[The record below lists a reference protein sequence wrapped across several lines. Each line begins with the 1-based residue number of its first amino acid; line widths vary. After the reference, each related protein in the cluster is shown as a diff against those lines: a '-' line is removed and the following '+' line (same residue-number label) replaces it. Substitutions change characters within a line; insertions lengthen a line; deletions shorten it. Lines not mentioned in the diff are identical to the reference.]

1 MEEQTVVVTNPL
13 LPIVVRYAQ
22 ADPVAAA
29 HNIETLSEEHAIEV
43 LESLLPSDLKKVLV
57 QLSPSF
63 ISGIVQTIT
72 PERVAPILEKGGSAV
87 CASVLL
93 ILPEQMRTEFLS
105 SMSDELREEIQ
116 EFLTFPE
123 DSAGRMMNTDYTAF
137 HHRATVKQ
145 AVSQLR
151 ARVGIQRAPSNIFVI
166 DDEHKLLGVIR
177 MRDMLIAEEDTLL
190 KELMNADVFTVSP
203 FDEKAEAFRI
213 LSGRGFTSLPVVD
226 SQGHLLGVVR
236 ATNLL
241 EEAKDTA
248 SRDIQKLFGVGKD
261 ERTFSPIGF
270 SLRKRLPWLHV
281 NLATAFLAASVVAL
295 FEGVIAKITIL
306 AVYLPVVAGQGGN
319 AGAQSLALV
328 MRGLVMREIPSQE
341 VKRMLLK
348 ESIIGAING
357 VVIGLVTAAIA
368 WLWNGNIYLGLVIGV
383 AMIINLAVAGFS
395 GAVIPITMKRLGLD
409 PAQSSSIVLTTIT
422 DVVGF
427 FAFLA
432 IAMLLQNLLI

>member
-1 MEEQTVVVTNPL
+1 MMTSNPL
-13 LPIVVRYAQ
+13 LPIVVRYVQ
-22 ADPVAAA
+22 VDPVAAA

-43 LESLLPSDLKKVLV
+43 LESLSSSDLEKVLV

-63 ISGIVQTIT
+63 ISNLVQKISS
-72 PERVAPILEKGGSAV
+72 EKVGPILEKGGSAV

-93 ILPEQMRTEFLS
+93 ILPEQMRDEFLS
-105 SMSDELREEIQ
+105 SMSVELRDQIQ

-123 DSAGRMMNTDYTAF
+123 DSAGRIMKTDYSAF
-137 HHRATVKQ
+137 HHRSTVKQ
-145 AVSQLR
+145 AVTQLK

-166 DDEHKLLGVIR
+166 DDENKLLGVIG
-177 MRDMLIAEEDTLL
+177 MRDMLIAEEDERLR
-190 KELMNADVFTVSP
+190 ELMNPEVFTVSP
-203 FDEKAEAFRI
+203 FDEKTEAFRI

-226 SQGHLLGVVR
+226 PQGHLLGVVR

-241 EEAKDTA
+241 EEATEA
-248 SRDIQKLFGVGKD
+248 ATQDIQKLFGTGKD
-261 ERTFSPIGF
+261 ERTFSPVWF

-281 NLATAFLAASVVAL
+281 NLATAFLAASVVAM
-295 FEGVIAKITIL
+295 FEDIIAKITLL

-328 MRGLVMREIPSQE
+328 MRGLVMREIPPQE
-341 VKRMLLK
+341 VKRILLK
-348 ESIIGAING
+348 ESCIGTING
-357 VVIGLVTAAIA
+357 VVIGLVTAVIA
-368 WLWNGNIYLGLVIGV
+368 WIWNGNIYLGLVIGL

-395 GAVIPITMKRLGLD
+395 GAAIPITMKRLGLD

-427 FAFLA
+427 FAFLG
-432 IAMLLQNLLI
+432 IAMLLQSFLI

>member
-1 MEEQTVVVTNPL
+1 
-13 LPIVVRYAQ
+13 
-22 ADPVAAA
+22 
-29 HNIETLSEEHAIEV
+29 
-43 LESLLPSDLKKVLV
+43 
-57 QLSPSF
+57 
-63 ISGIVQTIT
+63 
-72 PERVAPILEKGGSAV
+72 
-87 CASVLL
+87 
-93 ILPEQMRTEFLS
+93 
-105 SMSDELREEIQ
+105 MSDELRDQIQ

-123 DSAGRMMNTDYTAF
+123 DSAGRIMQTDYTAF
-137 HHRATVKQ
+137 HHRATLKQ

-177 MRDMLIAEEDTLL
+177 MRDMLIADENTRL
-190 KELMNADVFTVSP
+190 KELMNPDVFTVNP

-213 LSGRGFTSLPVVD
+213 LSGKGFTSLPVVD

-241 EEAKDTA
+241 EQAQETA
-248 SRDIQKLFGVGKD
+248 TRDMQKLFGAGKD

-328 MRGLVMREIPSQE
+328 MRGLVMREIPSPYI
-341 VKRMLLK
+341 KRMLLK
-348 ESIIGAING
+348 ESIIGSVNG
-357 VVIGLVTAAIA
+357 LVIGVVTAAIA
-368 WLWNGNIYLGLVIGV
+368 WMWNGNIFLGLVIGL
-383 AMIINLAVAGFS
+383 AMIINLAVAGLA
-395 GAVIPITMKRLGLD
+395 GAAIPITMKRLGLD

-427 FAFLA
+427 FAFLS
-432 IAMLLQNLLI
+432 IAMLLQSFLI